1 MQRFFLERTR
11 TVKERN
17 EFEFDANSNWSEIP
31 IFFSIWGM
39 HRYSLIRIYLTMHFC
54 APSNSPS
61 WFFNPRDCRLRVV
74 NWNFHMTIKTLKFI
88 HEFNRKC
95 HKTKCPYTNW
105 LVVAWNCSSNEC
117 CLPSIL
123 SYEKIHC
130 QAILYVI
137 LIIFELIYELLIF
150 WAGVL

>member
-61 WFFNPRDCRLRVV
+61 WFFDPKDCRLRVV

-88 HEFNRKC
+88 HEFNWKC
-95 HKTKCPYTNW
+95 HRKNARTQIDLW
-105 LVVAWNCSSNEC
+105 LPESVRQMTVV
-117 CLPSIL
+117 
-123 SYEKIHC
+123 
-130 QAILYVI
+130 
-137 LIIFELIYELLIF
+137 LLLFFIRNNSF
-150 WAGVL
+150 QSKFCMLV

>member
-88 HEFNRKC
+88 HEFNWNVTEKMPV
-95 HKTKCPYTNW
+95 HKLTCGCLKVYVKW
-105 LVVAWNCSSNEC
+105 L
-117 CLPSIL
+117 L
-123 SYEKIHC
+123 SYYHFSYEIIHFKANFVC
-130 QAILYVI
+130 
-137 LIIFELIYELLIF
+137 
-150 WAGVL
+150 